1 MHFSLVSD
9 GKMVYNISN
18 ASLKGDTR
26 MLPDSRDVARAAIA
40 LAMTVSREE
49 ENAQKQCLLERNIQS
64 AASDFGG
71 DFSSS
76 VMKIIERAVVIA
88 KREGLAG
95 EKSHEEGAVA
105 GAAHDAVTQVSSK
118 AMGLNVGGKI
128 GVARSEDHV
137 AVAVFFTVG
146 LVHLNEVCIGLGHRA
161 V

>member
-1 MHFSLVSD
+1 M
-9 GKMVYNISN
+9 M
-18 ASLKGDTR
+18 
-26 MLPDSRDVARAAIA
+26 PDSRDVARAAVT
-40 LAMTVSREE
+40 LAMTSSREDE
-49 ENAQKQCLLERNIQS
+49 TSQKQRLAGMGIQC

-71 DFSSS
+71 DFTAS

-88 KREGLAG
+88 KRESLIG
-95 EKSHEEGAVA
+95 ELFREEGAVA
-105 GAAHDAVTQVSSK
+105 GAAHDAVTQVTSK

-128 GVARSEDHV
+128 GVARAGDHV

>member
-1 MHFSLVSD
+1 M
-9 GKMVYNISN
+9 
-18 ASLKGDTR
+18 T
-26 MLPDSRDVARAAIA
+26 PDSRDVARAAVT
-40 LAMTVSREE
+40 LAMTASREE
-49 ENAQKQCLLERNIQS
+49 ENEQKQRLSAMKVQS

-88 KREGLAG
+88 KREGLISD
-95 EKSHEEGAVA
+95 KFQEEGAVA
-105 GAAHDAVTQVSSK
+105 GAAHDAVMQVTGK

-128 GVARSEDHV
+128 GVARAEDHV
-137 AVAVFFTVG
+137 AVAIFFTVG